1 MDTSI
6 DSVLS
11 SVMGNEDLMNKIK
24 EVVQG
29 NAGDTSSSLED
40 VISLIAPSIK
50 ANTNSET
57 TKNDE
62 IIDTGAIKNDNNS
75 LISSL
80 GKSISKNASLLI
92 ALKPYL
98 SKERGQMID
107 SIVKISKIT
116 DTLKLL

>member
-1 MDTSI
+1 MDTSV

-29 NAGDTSSSLED
+29 NNGDTSSSLED

-50 ANTNSET
+50 ASTNSET
-57 TKNDE
+57 VKNDE
-62 IIDTGAIKNDNNS
+62 IIDTGATKSDNS

-80 GKSISKNASLLI
+80 GKSISKNASLLV

-98 SKERGQMID
+98 SKERCQMID